1 MKNDVN
7 GTCSI
12 NARKW
17 TAIKTT
23 WGQGYVVLLKQ
34 YKMAESFHV
43 LRSGKK
49 LPNYYLKL
57 MQEQA
62 EYKSTNDIC
71 YLENICRSK
80 YIPLSPESAEKQA
93 NEGGNYLI

>member
-1 MKNDVN
+1 
-7 GTCSI
+7 
-12 NARKW
+12 
-17 TAIKTT
+17 
-23 WGQGYVVLLKQ
+23 
-34 YKMAESFHV
+34 MAESFHV